1 LSFRRTKV
9 YRGAEAILLG
19 LVDEI
24 GSPQKAVEK
33 AASMANLTKYEVVVL
48 SKGATAA
55 LQTTSTYF
63 SGIR

>member
-1 LSFRRTKV
+1 MSFRRTKV

>member
-1 LSFRRTKV
+1 
-9 YRGAEAILLG
+9 
-19 LVDEI
+19 VDEI
-24 GSPQKAVEK
+24 GSSQMVVER
-33 AASMANLTKYEVVVL
+33 VVVL